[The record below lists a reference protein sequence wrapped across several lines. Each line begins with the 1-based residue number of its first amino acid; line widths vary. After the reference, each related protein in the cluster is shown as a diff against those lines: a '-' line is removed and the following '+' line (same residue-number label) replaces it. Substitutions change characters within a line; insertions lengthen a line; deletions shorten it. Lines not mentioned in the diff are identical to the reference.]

1 MDSHAQSLGAIIPQI
16 LKTWK
21 LDERL
26 REDDVAAAWEGIV
39 GAFNARHTAPDGLKR
54 GVLTVRVLQPALH
67 HTLMMQKGSLLKR
80 LQERF
85 GEKEIKDLR
94 QPHRFHRAIGEMVEA
109 KQGKTVPFWMLDEDT
124 PANIPPDP
132 VLND

>member
-1 MDSHAQSLGAIIPQI
+1 MRRATRRERLRHQIITDWRGVEDGPLMDSHAQSLDAIIPQI

-26 REDDVAAAWEGIV
+26 REDDVAAAWESIV

-67 HTLMMQKGSLLKR
+67 HTLMMQKVALLKR

-85 GEKEIKDLR
+85 GEKEIKELR
-94 QPHRFHRAIGEMVEA
+94 FRHG
-109 KQGKTVPFWMLDEDT
+109 
-124 PANIPPDP
+124 
-132 VLND
+132 

>member
-1 MDSHAQSLGAIIPQI
+1 MRWANRRERLRHQAITEWRGVEDGPLMDSHAQNLGAIIPQI

-39 GAFNARHTAPDGLKR
+39 GSFNARHTAPDGLKR

-67 HTLMMQKGSLLKR
+67 HTLMMQKGALLKR

-94 QPHRFHRAIGEMVEA
+94 FRHG
-109 KQGKTVPFWMLDEDT
+109 
-124 PANIPPDP
+124 
-132 VLND
+132 

>member
-1 MDSHAQSLGAIIPQI
+1 MRRATRRERLRHQAITDWRGVEDGPLMDSQAQSLGAIIPQI

-54 GVLTVRVLQPALH
+54 GVLTVRVIQPALH
-67 HTLMMQKGSLLKR
+67 HTLMMQKGTLLKR

-94 QPHRFHRAIGEMVEA
+94 FRHG
-109 KQGKTVPFWMLDEDT
+109 
-124 PANIPPDP
+124 
-132 VLND
+132 